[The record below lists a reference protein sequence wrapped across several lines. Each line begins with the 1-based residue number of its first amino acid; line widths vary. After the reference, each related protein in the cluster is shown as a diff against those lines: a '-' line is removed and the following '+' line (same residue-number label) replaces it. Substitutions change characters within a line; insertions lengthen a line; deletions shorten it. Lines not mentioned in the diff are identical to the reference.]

1 MQGKNCERW
10 VNALTRTVCQ
20 RDSCFC
26 ESRSVQE
33 CVALIRLF
41 EVAGIKYQLVASLMI
56 KIKFLDFIMISTE
69 SYLHGKG
76 TPIT

>member
-1 MQGKNCERW
+1 M
-10 VNALTRTVCQ
+10 
-20 RDSCFC
+20 
-26 ESRSVQE
+26 